1 MDDQIFFH
9 PGVLEERDGSF
20 VQIGRRCNSCGKTS
34 FPASEFCKF
43 CSSEKG
49 ETLPLSK
56 IGTLFS
62 FSVTRVPVGPY
73 KPPIISGFIDLPEGT
88 RIFGQ
93 IHADVEEVRTGMR
106 LSMETGVI
114 WTEKDG
120 TEVIGYYYVPC
131 EEDNGGKN

>member
-1 MDDQIFFH
+1 MNNQIIFH
-9 PGVLEERDGSF
+9 QGALEERDGLF
-20 VQIGRRCNSCGKTS
+20 VQIGKKCNSCGRTS
-34 FPASEFCKF
+34 FPVFAFCPF
-43 CSSEKG
+43 CSSENG

-73 KPPIISGFIDLPEGT
+73 KPPIIAGFIDLPEGT

-93 IHADVEEVRTGMR
+93 IHANVDEIRTGML
-106 LSMETGVI
+106 LSVETGVI
-114 WTEKDG
+114 WTEKNG

-131 EEDNGGKN
+131 EADCGGRN